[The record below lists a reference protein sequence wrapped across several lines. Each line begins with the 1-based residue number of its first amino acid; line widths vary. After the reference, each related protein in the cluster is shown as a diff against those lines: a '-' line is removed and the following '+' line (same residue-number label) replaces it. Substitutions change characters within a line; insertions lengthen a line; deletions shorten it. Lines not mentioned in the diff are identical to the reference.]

1 MEKIYEILANLRP
14 EFDFRNSSNFI
25 EDGLLDSFDVISI
38 VTDIEEKFGV
48 LIDALDI
55 LPENFVNVNTIANV
69 IRKNGG
75 SLKII

>member
-1 MEKIYEILANLRP
+1 MEKIYEILTNLRP

-25 EDGLLDSFDVISI
+25 DDGLLDSFDVISI

-55 LPENFVNVNTIANV
+55 LPENFISVSTIADV

-75 SLKII
+75 NI

>member
-14 EFDFRNSSNFI
+14 EFDFRNSSYFI

-75 SLKII
+75 SL